1 MIKIVASD
9 IIAMDKVREKFAK
22 RVFFLLNADEIDEGK
37 MTTLR
42 QVMDKNKGN
51 CNCYFNV
58 IGKEFAEQQVYV
70 SRKYS
75 VSPTDQFLESVR
87 SILGKNSIKVSA

>member
-1 MIKIVASD
+1 LI
-9 IIAMDKVREKFAK
+9 E
-22 RVFFLLNADEIDEGK
+22 
-37 MTTLR
+37 
-42 QVMDKNKGN
+42 KNKGN

-58 IGKEFAEQQVYV
+58 TSREFEAQQVFI

-75 VSPTDQFLESVR
+75 VKPTDQFLESVR